1 MDSWTLGLSVLKTN
15 RIANFLVL
23 HLHRYLLCLFYRNS
37 SKFSKLLLLLLHF
50 LMLNISCFREAKLLL
65 HIWERKWRKCVC
77 VCERGRYCAC
87 VCVDFDWN
95 GRIIGG
101 VREVTFQLLFR
112 VLKEKKKFV
121 ALFWNQKI
129 QNMFSTFSSKYFSW
143 QVNLITS
150 KVSN

>member
-77 VCERGRYCAC
+77 VWEREILC
-87 VCVDFDWN
+87 VCVCRFW
-95 GRIIGG
+95 
-101 VREVTFQLLFR
+101 
-112 VLKEKKKFV
+112 LKWENH
-121 ALFWNQKI
+121 WWGQRGY
-129 QNMFSTFSSKYFSW
+129 FSTSVSCFETKKYKICFRHF
-143 QVNLITS
+143 QVNIFLER
-150 KVSN
+150 